1 MTHDVF
7 VFPTSFAQR
16 RLWFLDQM
24 SGGRPVYNVAT
35 EIEFDWLVAPE
46 HFDQALQLAVR
57 RHESLRTTFAVVDGE
72 PVQVVHPPA
81 STTTTTTV
89 DDLRALSSLE
99 KEAEYSRIA
108 AEVAGGSFDLTHGP
122 LVCARLVWMDA
133 ASAVAIL
140 VMHHISTDGWSSRL
154 LEEEILLA
162 CDALRRRSPINLPEV
177 PIQYG
182 DFAVWQR
189 QQLAAG
195 ARDRIEWWRNTLKD
209 APAALSLPLDRARP
223 PVASLDGTTLT
234 FRLPARLSGDLHE
247 LCQRT
252 GVTGFMAT
260 LAAFQFLLAQH
271 CGAAD
276 IVVGTAVAGRDHPSL
291 DRTIG
296 FFVNTIVLR
305 SRIRAPLTFASLLE
319 QVRTAAMDAYAHQ
332 DLPFERLVAELAPD
346 RQLAQTPLFQVMFT
360 YDPIDVDDLEADDGE
375 PADTLEIAAACE
387 GTAKFDVTLALA
399 ESGSGL
405 SGVLEFNA
413 DIFAET
419 TMRTW
424 LHHLHALLEHAVA
437 HPDAPLTPAALLAES
452 EREQVVNGWNHTATD
467 YPRNASIP
475 AIFDQTAARCP
486 HAPAVVD
493 RGATISYGELLLRS
507 ELMAAALEARGVRRG
522 TLVGICAPRS
532 GELIAGML
540 AVLKAGGAYVPLDPE
555 YPVER
560 LRMMVEDA
568 GLSIVLAADDCAGAL
583 TGCPV
588 TIVSLSTP
596 GLMPDP
602 VHPAVDPVGTAG
614 PEDVAYVIYTSGST
628 GRPKGVA
635 IPHRAV
641 LRLVCETDYV
651 ALGPDDAVG
660 HASNTSFDA
669 ATFEIWGALLNG
681 ARVVVIARELMLSPR
696 DLVAFLRAEQVT
708 TLFITTPLFNQIAAI
723 DPGSFGS
730 LRTLLF
736 GGDTADPGS
745 VRRVV
750 RSASP
755 PARLLHVYGPTETT
769 TFATWHHVRD
779 IPDTAL
785 TVPIG
790 GPIANTEAYVLDA
803 DRQPVPVGIA
813 GELYIGGDGVG
824 LGYLGLADATRE
836 RFVANPLAGR
846 SAGRLYRTG
855 DRVRWLPDGS
865 LEFLGRIDR
874 QIKIR
879 GFRVEPGE
887 VEVLLARCPGVRQV
901 AVVPKQNGAGRY
913 LAAYVSALRETELSV
928 GTLRQ
933 HARARLPDYMV
944 PSHFVV
950 MPDLPLTANGKID
963 RDALPG
969 VDLAIEGAAAAFV
982 NPRSDVERL
991 LAGVWRDV
999 LQLERV
1005 SVEDNFFDVGGHS
1018 LLLIK
1023 VLERLRALLPVEL
1036 SVLDLFRF
1044 PTIATLAGEIAVRT
1058 AAAVPHHDPPSA
1070 ARTSVVID
1078 DRAALLR
1085 RGLSRHRPDAR
1096 IPPEAPS

>member
-1 MTHDVF
+1 MAHDVF

-24 SGGRPVYNVAT
+24 SGGHPVYNVAT
-35 EIEFDWLVAPE
+35 EIEFDWLVARE
-46 HFDQALQLAVR
+46 HFERALQLAVE
-57 RHESLRTTFAVVDGE
+57 RHESLRTTFGVVDGE
-72 PVQVVHPPA
+72 PVQVVHPQT
-81 STTTTTTV
+81 STTTTTTHH
-89 DDLRALSSLE
+89 DLRALSSLD
-99 KEAEYSRIA
+99 KEVEYSRIA
-108 AEVAGGSFDLTHGP
+108 AEVAGESFDLTRGP
-122 LVCARLVWMDA
+122 LVFARLVWMDA
-133 ASAVAIL
+133 ASAIAIL

-162 CDALRRRSPINLPEV
+162 CDGFRRQMPVNLPEV

-189 QQLAAG
+189 QQVAAG
-195 ARDRIEWWRNTLKD
+195 IRDRIEWWRDTLKD

-223 PVASLDGTTLT
+223 PVTSLDGTTLT
-234 FRLPARLSGDLHE
+234 FRLPARVSADLQG
-247 LCQRT
+247 LCQQA

-260 LAAFQFLLAQH
+260 LAAFKFLLAQH
-271 CGAAD
+271 CGASD
-276 IVVGTAVAGRDHPSL
+276 IVVGTAVAGRDHPRL

-305 SRIRAPLTFASLLE
+305 SRVAAPLTFRSLLE
-319 QVRTAAMDAYAHQ
+319 QIRTAAMDAYAHQ

-346 RQLAQTPLFQVMFT
+346 RQLARTPLFQVMFT
-360 YDPIDVDDLEADDGE
+360 YDPIDVDESEVDDDEAAE
-375 PADTLEIAAACE
+375 SLEIGAACE
-387 GTAKFDVTLALA
+387 GTAKFDVTLALS
-399 ESGSGL
+399 ESGNGL

-413 DIFAET
+413 DVFAEA

-424 LHHLHALLEHAVA
+424 LHHFSALLERAVA
-437 HPDAPLTPAALLAES
+437 NPDAPLTAAALVADA
-452 EREQVVNGWNHTATD
+452 ERERIVNDWNQTATD
-467 YPRNASIP
+467 YPRESSIP
-475 AIFDQTAARCP
+475 EIFDEIAARDP
-486 HAPAVVD
+486 SSPAVVD

-507 ELMAAALEARGVRRG
+507 ELLADALRGRGVRRG

-532 GELIAGML
+532 VELIAGML
-540 AVLKAGGAYVPLDPE
+540 AILKAGGAYVPLDPE

-560 LRMMVEDA
+560 LRTMVDDT
-568 GLSIVLAADDCAGAL
+568 GLSIVLATDDHASAL
-583 TGCPV
+583 SGCPV

-596 GLMPDP
+596 GVMPDLD
-602 VHPAVDPVGTAG
+602 HPRIDRVETVG

-641 LRLVCETDYV
+641 VRLVRQTDYV
-651 ALGPDDAVG
+651 ALGSDDAVG

-696 DLVAFLRAEQVT
+696 DLVAFLRAERIT
-708 TLFITTPLFNQIAAI
+708 TLFLTTPLFNQIAAL
-723 DPGSFGS
+723 DPCSFGS
-730 LRTLLF
+730 LHTLLF
-736 GGDTADPGS
+736 GGDTADPES
-745 VRRVV
+745 IRCVV

-755 PARLLHVYGPTETT
+755 PKRLLHVYGPTETT
-769 TFATWHHVRD
+769 TFATWHQVRD
-779 IPDTAL
+779 VPDRAL

-790 GPIANTEAYVLDA
+790 RPIANTEAYILDA
-803 DRQPVPVGIA
+803 DRQPVPVGVA

-824 LGYLGLADATRE
+824 LGYLGLADATGE
-836 RFVANPLAGR
+836 RFVVNPFPNR
-846 SAGRLYRTG
+846 SDRRLYRTG

-865 LEFLGRIDR
+865 IDFIGRIDR
-874 QIKIR
+874 QLKIR

-913 LAAYVSALRETELSV
+913 LAAYVSALPETELSV

-933 HARARLPDYMV
+933 HARTRLPDYMV

-963 RDALPG
+963 RDALS
-969 VDLAIEGAAAAFV
+969 VCDAVEGAPPTFV

-991 LAGVWRDV
+991 IAGVWREV
-999 LQLERV
+999 LQQERV

-1023 VLERLRALLPVEL
+1023 VLERLRSLLPVEL

-1044 PTIATLAGEIAVRT
+1044 PTIATLAGEIAGRTT
-1058 AAAVPHHDPPSA
+1058 AALPHHDAPSA
-1070 ARTSVVID
+1070 TRTSAVIN

-1085 RGLSRHRPDAR
+1085 LGLSRQRPETR
-1096 IPPEAPS
+1096 VPPEAAS